1 MHPDVD
7 SLALFVKAAELRN
20 LTRAAEACFITVPAA
35 SRRLALLEH
44 QFKSQLFERHS
55 RGLDLTP
62 AGEHLLSHARD
73 VIARVTLM
81 RAEMNN
87 YAADMHSVLRVV
99 GNTSAM
105 AQFLPNDM
113 ALFQQEHADLR
124 IVLEESWSD
133 EVLRRLRAGEVDLG
147 VVIKTYPLE
156 DLYCLNYR
164 SDQLAVVVREDDA
177 LQADSVSFSELMDR
191 DFVALEGGS
200 SLTKLLTA
208 SGEQLFNPVT
218 IRVQVRSFDA
228 VCRAVQSK
236 FGVGILPAK
245 AAHNFAAPMGLR
257 IVPLDDAW
265 ASRQMAVCARGK
277 PQPGSPLDKLL
288 NHLHG
293 FSRLNR

>member
-35 SRRLALLEH
+35 SRRLSLLEH

-62 AGEHLLSHARD
+62 AGEHLLNHARD

-87 YAADMHSVLRVV
+87 YAADTHSVLRVL

-105 AQFLPNDM
+105 AQFLPNDI
-113 ALFQQEHADLR
+113 ALFQQAQDGLR

-133 EVLRRLRAGEVDLG
+133 EVVRRLRAGEVDLG
-147 VVIKTYPLE
+147 VIVKTYALD
-156 DLYCLNYR
+156 DLYALAYR
-164 SDQLAVVVREDDA
+164 SDQLAVVVREDDV
-177 LQADSVSFSELMDR
+177 LQGDSVSFSELMDR

-218 IRVQVRSFDA
+218 IRVQVRSFEA
-228 VCRAVQSK
+228 VCRAVQSQ
-236 FGVGILPAK
+236 FGVGILPTA
-245 AAHNFAAPMGLR
+245 AAHSFASSMGLR
-257 IVPLDDAW
+257 IVPLNDAW
-265 ASRQMAVCARGK
+265 ASRQMVVGTRSK
-277 PQPGSPLDKLL
+277 PQPGSPLDRLL

-293 FSRLNR
+293 FSRLKA

>member
-35 SRRLALLEH
+35 SRRLSLLEH

-62 AGEHLLSHARD
+62 AGEHLLNHARD

-87 YAADMHSVLRVV
+87 YAADTHSVLRVL

-105 AQFLPNDM
+105 AQFLPNDI
-113 ALFQQEHADLR
+113 ALFQQAQDGLR

-133 EVLRRLRAGEVDLG
+133 EVVRRLRAGEVDLG
-147 VVIKTYPLE
+147 VIVKTYALD
-156 DLYCLNYR
+156 DLYALAYR
-164 SDQLAVVVREDDA
+164 SDQLAVVVREDDI
-177 LQADSVSFSELMDR
+177 LQGDAVSFSELMDR

-218 IRVQVRSFDA
+218 IRVQVRSFEA
-228 VCRAVQSK
+228 VCRAVQSQ
-236 FGVGILPAK
+236 FGVGILPTA
-245 AAHNFAAPMGLR
+245 AAHSFASSMGLR
-257 IVPLDDAW
+257 IVPLNDAW
-265 ASRQMAVCARGK
+265 ASRQMVVCARSK
-277 PQPGSPLDKLL
+277 PQPGSPLDRLL

-293 FSRLNR
+293 FSRLKT